1 MGLLDYNWAA
11 RGEFPGFGTRP
22 GGVPLGKD
30 TLPALT
36 VVEET
41 VADAL
46 VLHAQ
51 GRLTIEDVRGLKRS
65 LEQGWRMSITR
76 IVLDLSEC
84 PYVDSSGIALLV
96 DTLNRSRKEKKTFF
110 LAGPSPQVQSV
121 LQLTKLDKIFKIFP
135 SVLTA
140 LAG

>member
-1 MGLLDYNWAA
+1 M
-11 RGEFPGFGTRP
+11 GFGPRW

-36 VVEET
+36 VVQET

-65 LEQGWRMSITR
+65 LEQGWRASITR
-76 IVLDLSEC
+76 IVLDLSDC

-96 DTLNRSRKEKKTFF
+96 HTLNRSRKEKKTFL

-135 SVLTA
+135 SVPTA
-140 LAG
+140 LVG

>member
-1 MGLLDYNWAA
+1 MGI
-11 RGEFPGFGTRP
+11 
-22 GGVPLGKD
+22 PLEKE
-30 TLPALT
+30 TLPPLT
-36 VVEET
+36 VTEET
-41 VADAL
+41 IADAL

-65 LEQGWRMSITR
+65 LEPAWRAGITR

-96 DTLNRSRKEKKTFF
+96 DTLNRSRKEKKTFA
-110 LAGPSPQVQSV
+110 LAGPGPQVQSV

-135 SVLTA
+135 SVPTA

>member
-1 MGLLDYNWAA
+1 MRFLDYNWSA

-65 LEQGWRMSITR
+65 LEVDLCDWRAR
-76 IVLDLSEC
+76 RRCV
-84 PYVDSSGIALLV
+84 G
-96 DTLNRSRKEKKTFF
+96 RSCLPE
-110 LAGPSPQVQSV
+110 
-121 LQLTKLDKIFKIFP
+121 
-135 SVLTA
+135 
-140 LAG
+140 

>member
-1 MGLLDYNWAA
+1 MSVLDYNWAA
-11 RGEFPGFGTRP
+11 WGEFPGFRP
-22 GGVPLGKD
+22 RGMGIPLEKD
-30 TLPALT
+30 ALPPLT
-36 VVEET
+36 VTEET
-41 VADAL
+41 IADAL

-65 LEQGWRMSITR
+65 LEPAWRAGITR

-96 DTLNRSRKEKKTFF
+96 DTLNRSRKEKKTFA
-110 LAGPSPQVQSV
+110 LAGPGPQVQSV

-135 SVLTA
+135 SVPTA

>member
-1 MGLLDYNWAA
+1 MSVLDYNWATW
-11 RGEFPGFGTRP
+11 GEFPGFRP
-22 GGVPLGKD
+22 STLGVPLGKD

-36 VVEET
+36 VVQEK

-51 GRLTIEDVRGLKRS
+51 GRLTIEDVSGLKRN
-65 LEQGWRMSITR
+65 LEQAWRLAISR
-76 IVLDLSEC
+76 VVLDLTEC

-96 DTLNRSRKEKKTFF
+96 DALNRSRKEKKTFV
-110 LAGPSPQVQSV
+110 LAGPGPQVQSV
-121 LQLTKLDKIFKIFP
+121 LQLTKLDKIFRVFP
-135 SVLTA
+135 SVPTA